1 MTWDWFVSAE
11 LFQLKTWLS
20 GNHWSAAE
28 GRLCSNL
35 FELIF
40 FFSFLYTLLYI
51 AQTITKEFLYKRVS
65 LLENTWKHEASIL
78 KNSIIQSM
86 SYLQWKISLRWTF
99 LRDYEPNAFFF
110 LVRGLHD
117 IAIWSQNLFK
127 RSNESLE
134 TVVRR

>member
-11 LFQLKTWLS
+11 LFQLKTWLG
-20 GNHWSAAE
+20 GNQWSAAE

-65 LLENTWKHEASIL
+65 FLENTWKVEASIL
-78 KNSIIQSM
+78 NNSIIQSM
-86 SYLQWKISLRWTF
+86 SYLQWKILLIRTL
-99 LRDYEPNAFFF
+99 LRDHEPNAFFWYAVF
-110 LVRGLHD
+110 MIELSDPKTPSKGVM
-117 IAIWSQNLFK
+117 
-127 RSNESLE
+127 E
-134 TVVRR
+134 V